1 MKSHFALAWIWT
13 AVIVILSGL
22 SGNTVKK
29 IMVVDFFGIDKLG
42 HLIMYGIL
50 TWLWILALKTITSKK
65 RSIYFALTI
74 SIFIGLLMEIGQKY
88 IFTGRSFEYDDMMAN
103 TIGSLLSIGI
113 FSMANK

>member
-1 MKSHFALAWIWT
+1 
-13 AVIVILSGL
+13 
-22 SGNTVKK
+22 
-29 IMVVDFFGIDKLG
+29 MVVDFFGIDKLG

-50 TWLWILALKTITSKK
+50 TWLWILALKPLHQK